1 MFNPTS
7 TYRIQFNK
15 DFTFSHLAEVIPLL
29 VKLGIRTI
37 YASPVFKAVPGSTH
51 GYDIVNPF
59 EINPEIG
66 SIDQLREITATL
78 KSHGIGWIQDI
89 VPNHMAFHH
98 TNPWLMDVLEKGSL
112 SVYASVFDVTWAGEF
127 YHARLMVPFLG
138 ASLDDVISNNE
149 LRIVYWNNRL
159 CLHHSDQ
166 YYPINSRAYGYILG
180 NTPHAPENVT
190 GFIEQ
195 LENLHH
201 ITDPVQYALRWHEL
215 LLQFSALMNES
226 TGFIENELGHINQRS
241 EHLLTIC
248 NDQFYR
254 LCFWKETEQRINYRR
269 FFLVNGLICL
279 NIQSEKVFQLYHEAI
294 GAYVKEGLFQGVR
307 VDHVDGLYDPKTYLE
322 RLRALCG
329 EECYIVVEKILEPG
343 EALPTD
349 WLVQGTTGYDF
360 LGLVNNFFTR
370 NSAENKFSSFYRSLT
385 RDTMPVAERVREK
398 KRFIL
403 ENYMKGELENLYQLF
418 SEKNPDK
425 YTQST
430 PEDLKKAIGEFL
442 IEIPVYRY
450 YGNELPLTGAERDA
464 IGQILKRCLERSPEL
479 ADSYV
484 LLQDA
489 LLGPYEGNTGE
500 LTFYQ
505 RCMQFTGPLMAKGVE
520 DTLMYT
526 YHRFLAH
533 NEVGDSPEFFGL
545 SVDDFHHA
553 MKERRNLW
561 PLTINSTSTHDTK
574 RGEDARMRLN
584 VLPDIA
590 DRWIDHVKD
599 WMNMNS
605 GFKMNGSPDSND
617 EYFIYQTLIGV
628 FPFQREDDFE
638 ERLKLYFTKA
648 LREAKRFSDWGNPDQ
663 QYEDGVHNFVHQ
675 ILQPDTSF
683 MQSFIA
689 FQKSV
694 ADYGII
700 NSLAQ
705 LTLKFTC
712 PGIPDTY
719 QGTWDWDLTLV
730 DPDNRRPIDYSKLD
744 QSLAE
749 IEILTPH
756 HDCIAELWSNR
767 WDGHIKLWMI
777 QQLLKFRMAYAHIID
792 NGEYVPLELE
802 GRYSTQAMAF
812 ARQLGDE
819 WIVVIVPLSMARFRN
834 TNGSVWQHDWQ
845 DTRVILPACAP
856 SKWKSI
862 LREKEAGHEGAIPLS
877 EVLNDFPIAVLS
889 LEEVHRSREAGLL
902 LSITSLPSK
911 FGIGDLGIEARR
923 FADFLRNSRQHI
935 WQLLPLNPVDKESGY
950 SPYSSCCS
958 MAGNELLISLEDL
971 VDAGLLT
978 GEDLKG
984 HEIINR
990 GTTDYKKAAAV
1001 RNKLLEAAWINFNK
1015 GTSLLH
1021 IEFEAF
1027 LKQEAFWLDDFALFR
1042 LLKEKENNK
1051 PWYQWPALV
1060 RDRNADRMELLT
1072 LDHRYDLLKLK
1083 WLQFIFFYQ
1092 WKKLRSYCTEKGI
1105 ALLGDLPF
1113 YVAYDSVDVWANRD
1127 IFKLANDGSMT
1138 GIAGVPPDY
1147 FAETGQLWN
1156 MPVFNWDKL
1165 REKDYKWWVWRIG
1178 KNLELF
1184 DRIRLDH
1191 FRAFV
1196 DYWEV
1201 SRGEETAINGK
1212 WMKGPGI
1219 DFFNVLRDTFGSL
1232 PFIAED
1238 LGEIT
1243 PDVFAL
1249 RDELKLPGM
1258 KVLQF
1263 AFGKGLADN
1272 PYAPH
1277 HHRPN
1282 FVAYT
1287 GTHDN
1292 NTTRGWYRND
1302 VGSDERRRLDSYTNK
1317 TLSSRKISAEMMHMA
1332 YVSVA
1337 NTAII
1342 PMQDVLG
1349 LDANARMNTPSKT
1362 TGNWTWR
1369 LREIPDDETENR
1381 LAALVRIYGR

>member
-1 MFNPTS
+1 MFNPVS

-15 DFTFSHLAEVIPLL
+15 DFTFSRLQGVIPLL
-29 VKLGIRTI
+29 VKLGVQTI
-37 YASPVFKAVPGSTH
+37 YASPVFKAVPGSMH

-66 SIDQLREITATL
+66 TIDQLREVRATL
-78 KSHGIGWIQDI
+78 KSHGICWIQDI

-138 ASLDDVISNNE
+138 APLDEVISNSE

-159 CLHHSDQ
+159 CLHYSDQ
-166 YYPINSRAYGYILG
+166 YYPLNSRAYGYILG
-180 NTPHAPENVT
+180 NTPHSPENVT
-190 GFIEQ
+190 GFVEQ
-195 LENLHH
+195 LESLHH
-201 ITDPVQYALRWHEL
+201 ITDPIQYALRWHEL

-226 TGFIENELGHINQRS
+226 VGFIENELTNINLHP

-254 LCFWKETEQRINYRR
+254 LCFWKETEKHINYRR

-279 NIQSEKVFQLYHEAI
+279 NMQSEKVFQLYHEGIEAFI
-294 GAYVKEGLFQGVR
+294 KEGLFQGIR
-307 VDHVDGLYDPKTYLE
+307 VDHIDGLYDPKVYLE

-329 EECYIVVEKILEPG
+329 DECYVVVEKILEPG
-343 EALPTD
+343 EQLPTD
-349 WLVQGTTGYDF
+349 WPVQGTTGYDF

-370 NSAENKFSSFYRSLT
+370 SSAENKFSSFYRGLT
-385 RDTMPVAERVREK
+385 RDTVPVAERIREK

-403 ENYMKGELENLYQLF
+403 ENYMNGELENLCQLF
-418 SEKNPDK
+418 REKNAEK
-425 YTQST
+425 HAQST
-430 PEDLKKAIGEFL
+430 TEDLKKAIGEFL

-450 YGNELPLTGAERDA
+450 YGNELPLKGAERDA
-464 IGQILKRCLERSPEL
+464 IDQVLKRCLQRVPEL
-479 ADSYV
+479 TDSYV
-484 LLQDA
+484 ALHDA
-489 LLGPYEGNTGE
+489 LLGSYDGDSGE

-526 YHRFLAH
+526 YHRFLGH

-545 SVDDFHHA
+545 SVDEFHDA
-553 MKERRNLW
+553 MKGRKIKW
-561 PLTINSTSTHDTK
+561 PLTMNSTSTHDTK

-584 VLPDIA
+584 VLPDVA
-590 DRWIDHVKD
+590 DRWIDHVKE
-599 WMNMNS
+599 WMELNA
-605 GFKMNGSPDSND
+605 GFKMNGSPDAND

-628 FPFQREDDFE
+628 FPFQRENDFG
-638 ERLKLYFTKA
+638 ERLKIYFTKA
-648 LREAKRFSDWGNPDQ
+648 LREAKRFSDWSNPDQ
-663 QYEDGVHNFVHQ
+663 VYEDGVHQFVHR

-712 PGIPDTY
+712 PGVPDTY
-719 QGTWDWDLTLV
+719 QGTWNWDLTLV
-730 DPDNRRPIDYSKLD
+730 DPDNRRPIDYAKLD
-744 QSLAE
+744 QSLNDL
-749 IEILTPH
+749 EILIPH
-756 HDCIAELWSNR
+756 RDCIAELWSNR
-767 WDGHIKLWMI
+767 WNGQIKLWMI
-777 QQLLKFRMAYAHIID
+777 LQLLKLRKTHAGVID
-792 NGEYVPLELE
+792 RGEYISLEVE
-802 GRYSTQAMAF
+802 GRYSAHAMAF
-812 ARQLGDE
+812 ARQRGSE

-834 TNGSVWQHDWQ
+834 SDGSALHHDWL
-845 DTRVILPACAP
+845 DTQVILPPYAP
-856 SKWKSI
+856 AKWKSA
-862 LREKEAGHEGAIPLS
+862 LKDHEGRHEGAILLS
-877 EVLNDFPIAVLS
+877 EALDDFPIAVLS
-889 LEEVHRSREAGLL
+889 LQDVQGPREAGLL
-902 LSITSLPSK
+902 LAISSLPSK
-911 FGIGDLGIEARR
+911 FGIGDLGVEARR
-923 FADFLRNSRQHI
+923 FADFLRNSHQHI
-935 WQLLPLNPVDKESGY
+935 WQLLPLNPVDAGSGY

-978 GEDLKG
+978 PADLKDQ
-984 HEIINR
+984 EINNR
-990 GTTDYKKAAAV
+990 GTADYKKATAV
-1001 RNKLLEAAWINFNK
+1001 RNKLLERAWVNFNK
-1015 GTSLLH
+1015 GSSFLH
-1021 IEFEAF
+1021 DDFEAF
-1027 LKQEAFWLDDFALFR
+1027 LKKEAFWLDDFALFR

-1051 PWYQWPALV
+1051 AWCHWPTLW
-1060 RDRNADRMELLT
+1060 RDRNPEGLESLRLN
-1072 LDHRYDLLKLK
+1072 HRYDLLKLK

-1092 WKKLRSYCTEKGI
+1092 WKKLRSYCAENGI
-1105 ALLGDLPF
+1105 KLLGDLPF

-1127 IFKLANDGSMT
+1127 IFKLTDDGSMN

-1147 FAETGQLWN
+1147 FAITGQLWN
-1156 MPVFNWDKL
+1156 MPVFDWDTLK
-1165 REKDYKWWVWRIG
+1165 EQNYKWWVWRIG

-1184 DRIRLDH
+1184 DRVRLDH

-1201 SRGEETAINGK
+1201 PYGEETAVNGK

-1219 DFFNVLRDTFGSL
+1219 DFFKVIQDTYGNL
-1232 PFIAED
+1232 PFVAED

-1243 PDVFAL
+1243 PEVCNL
-1249 RDELKLPGM
+1249 RDGLELPGM

-1263 AFGKGLADN
+1263 AFGKDLADN

-1277 HHRPN
+1277 HHRPG
-1282 FVAYT
+1282 FVVYT

-1292 NTTRGWYRND
+1292 NTTRGWYKND
-1302 VGSDERRRLDSYTNK
+1302 LDPDSRRRLDLYTNK
-1317 TLSSRKISAEMMHMA
+1317 TLSSRKIPAEMIHMA
-1332 YVSVA
+1332 YASVA
-1337 NTAII
+1337 NTVII

-1362 TGNWTWR
+1362 TGNWMWR